1 MRILRFIRLLI
12 GSLTVGLRCSP
23 ILRPVAHRMSNQ
35 MGLLCCSPT
44 GSSGSHT
51 RRSRRRSSGTTARA
65 ARRASRRRRRRS
77 RSSIRRRTRPP
88 YSRAGTSTCQRQSVS
103 AVACAPTTLCDFSGY
118 PRRTGCYTPL
128 QWRSSG
134 VGGRNAMQSGTGDA
148 LRRPLGRRAVGEQR
162 LPSHPPHERRNGAL
176 DLTAAQSNRM
186 APPTKRVSAV

>member
-1 MRILRFIRLLI
+1 MRN
-12 GSLTVGLRCSP
+12 P
-23 ILRPVAHRMSNQ
+23 

-51 RRSRRRSSGTTARA
+51 RRRRGTTVRA

-134 VGGRNAMQSGTGDA
+134 VGGRNAMQSGTGGA
-148 LRRPLGRRAVGEQR
+148 LRRPLGRRAVGGQR

-176 DLTAAQSNRM
+176 DCCAIDRWHRRLSVCRRSNDACPSCCRLQRAVAAQHDTMTINM
-186 APPTKRVSAV
+186 PT